1 VNKGVWWRVG
11 GVPNAYKERR
21 LQVQRQAGRSNKIN
35 KPLKACLRASKSS
48 ILTSDYSRSVLLLDN
63 TLHFLHII
71 FIPISL
77 VGAYGECI
85 NFLKNIYI
93 LYCLKKEKDHAN

>member
-1 VNKGVWWRVG
+1 MHVNKGVWWRVG
-11 GVPNAYKERR
+11 GVPNAYNERR
-21 LQVQRQAGRSNKIN
+21 LQVQRQAGRQKQQNQQTF
-35 KPLKACLRASKSS
+35 KACLRASKSS
-48 ILTSDYSRSVLLLDN
+48 STDYSRSVLLLDN

-85 NFLKNIYI
+85 NIKN
-93 LYCLKKEKDHAN
+93 KKIVLTMALFGKK

>member
-1 VNKGVWWRVG
+1 MHVNKGVWWRVG

-35 KPLKACLRASKSS
+35 KPLKACLLASKSS
-48 ILTSDYSRSVLLLDN
+48 STDYSRSVLLLDN

-85 NFLKNIYI
+85 NIQN
-93 LYCLKKEKDHAN
+93 KKIVLTMS